1 MANRRA
7 KFFKG
12 GNKIWWPAVRN
23 FLKNNIGQSFT
34 AKEIIDQATLTT
46 KTYHNSYTGDRAKYN
61 GKHVSED
68 KTMIKL
74 VDAKMCPS
82 TVALSQSLRG
92 KKEVGKW
99 FDEQSKLTQYFWRV
113 VDEK

>member
-46 KTYHNSYTGDRAKYN
+46 KTYFTYKGDRAKYN
-61 GKHVSED
+61 GQHVKED

-74 VDAKMCPS
+74 IDTKICPS
-82 TVALSQSLRG
+82 TTALSQSLRG

-99 FDEQSKLTQYFWRV
+99 FDEQSQLTQYFWRV